1 MTTLVSLYSEFT
13 NLFQLTSNS
22 DEDNLVFKI
31 ISKFSVGLCVLA
43 TLILAAD
50 SYAGDAIHC
59 AHVFNKMELVEQFCW
74 VHGTKH
80 IDPQHIKSINEAYR
94 LQPQNS
100 PICEAN
106 IVSSF
111 NSFGSIISR
120 IKL

>member
-1 MTTLVSLYSEFT
+1 MTTLASLYSEFK

-31 ISKFSVGLCVLA
+31 VSKFSVGLCVLA

-80 IDPQHIKSINEAYR
+80 IDAQHVKNINEAYK

-106 IVSSF
+106 IVRDESCCTYIFMS
-111 NSFGSIISR
+111 
-120 IKL
+120 